1 MTAAR
6 KRKQLLERLFF
17 CGCEHDILMTCS
29 GEYDKA
35 AGQEDARMWRESRTD
50 GRKYSGRMYPA
61 EKERN
66 MNQNMNAMKKNEA
79 EKRAAEFIYRCA
91 RPLELARWQYH
102 FEGGTR
108 EAVLCALAAYQNGDG
123 GFGHALE
130 ADCFNPAS
138 APIQTL
144 TAVGIL
150 QEIGVTARMAESG
163 TAGEIVRGILR
174 YLESGADFSEEHGQW
189 RNTVPGN
196 NDFPHAVWWEYKPGE
211 EQFEY
216 NPTAGL
222 TAFLLN
228 FAEPDS
234 EMYRRS
240 CRLAVQAISWFL
252 SKGMFEEQHVT
263 SCFGQLYKSLRVRRD
278 ACPEGG
284 QNGKQP
290 GREGSAAEPAQEQ
303 LDALFP
309 EFERLFFAQVRKNIC
324 ADTNQW
330 GGYVAMPSI
339 FIESEENPLYGEFRG
354 LLEKECEFILASQQ
368 PDGAFP
374 VPWEW
379 FTDYRE
385 FEIAKLWWRSV
396 ILLEKMLVLKK
407 FCKDA

>member
-17 CGCEHDILMTCS
+17 CGCEHDILMACS

-35 AGQEDARMWRESRTD
+35 AGQEDTRMWRESRTD

-66 MNQNMNAMKKNEA
+66 MNQNMNAMKKSEA

-91 RPLELARWQYH
+91 RPLELERWQYH

-144 TAVGIL
+144 TAAGIL

-163 TAGEIVRGILR
+163 AAGEIVGGILR
-174 YLESGADFSEEHGQW
+174 YLESGADFSDEHGQW

-196 NDFPHAVWWEYKPGE
+196 NDFPHAVWWEYKPG
-211 EQFEY
+211 
-216 NPTAGL
+216 
-222 TAFLLN
+222 
-228 FAEPDS
+228 
-234 EMYRRS
+234 
-240 CRLAVQAISWFL
+240 
-252 SKGMFEEQHVT
+252 EEQHVT

-385 FEIAKLWWRSV
+385 SEIAKLWWRSV
-396 ILLEKMLVLKK
+396 ILLDKMLVLKK